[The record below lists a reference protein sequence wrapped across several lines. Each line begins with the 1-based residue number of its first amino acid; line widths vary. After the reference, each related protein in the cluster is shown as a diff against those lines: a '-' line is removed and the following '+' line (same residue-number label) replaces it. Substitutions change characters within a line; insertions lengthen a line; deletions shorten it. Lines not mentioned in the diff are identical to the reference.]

1 MLMPKTSS
9 VRMTISTTSSAICL
23 SAEFLAALHLAH
35 HALLGFDAAAAAHG
49 LEHLAHLGVLAEEVV
64 DVLDGGAGAA
74 GDALA
79 AAAVDDLVVVALFG
93 GHRVDDGFDAG
104 ELAFVDVFDGLLHAG
119 EGADGG
125 EHLEDGLHAAH
136 LFDLTE
142 LVAEVFEGEAVA
154 GEGLLGELLGFAAVE
169 FGFGALEE
177 GGDVAVAHDAG
188 DDAVGVEG
196 LEGVGLFAGAEELD
210 GRAGDVADGEGS
222 AAAGVAVHLGEDG
235 AGDGEEIVEGLGGV
249 DGVLAGHGVGDE
261 EDLGGVEELFEL
273 RPSRP

>member
-1 MLMPKTSS
+1 M
-9 VRMTISTTSSAICL
+9 VG
-23 SAEFLAALHLAH
+23 
-35 HALLGFDAAAAAHG
+35 ALL
-49 LEHLAHLGVLAEEVV
+49 
-64 DVLDGGAGAA
+64 
-74 GDALA
+74 
-79 AAAVDDLVVVALFG
+79 G

-104 ELAFVDVFDGLLHAG
+104 ELAFVHVLDGLLHAG

-136 LFDLTE
+136 LLDLAE

-169 FGFGALEE
+169 FFFGAFEQ
-177 GGDVAVAHDAG
+177 GGDVAHAHDAG

-210 GRAGDVADGEGS
+210 GGSGDVADGEGGAS
-222 AAAGVAVHLGEDG
+222 AGVSVHLGEDG
-235 AGDGEEIVEGLGGV
+235 SGDGEVVVEGLGGV

-261 EDLGGVEELFEL
+261 EDLAGVEELLESGHLVHESGVDVVAAGGVDDEDVAAEVGGFAAGL
-273 RPSRP
+273 FCKALDQAGVCR